1 MLGNKLCI
9 IFIGILSLFMSI
21 NAYCSYNYEK
31 NKYPFLSDIIE
42 LYCAYYLHG
51 PKSLEDL
58 RNVTNDLLEAFP
70 DELFYYDILD
80 KYTFPKLM
88 EISKDLEFRQTD
100 CAFLLMYKNKILH
113 KAIVFSPCCE
123 DKLVYEEEK
132 HILRIRKLM
141 NSIYPFNQQNMALLL
156 KDDLRAEMWEGLK
169 EIYQDYTWHE
179 GDIIPVEYKI
189 NSGIIS
195 YCKGTTIN
203 KSEPI
208 LKIENLLFEICDK
221 YAMDRII
228 FYIPSVII

>member
-9 IFIGILSLFMSI
+9 ICIGILSLFMST
-21 NAYCSYNYEK
+21 NAYSSYHFEK
-31 NKYPFLSDIIE
+31 KSYPFLSDIIE
-42 LYCAYYLHG
+42 LYCAFYLHG
-51 PKSLEDL
+51 PKSLDDL

-100 CAFLLMYKNKILH
+100 CAFLLIYKNKILSQTNG
-113 KAIVFSPCCE
+113 FSPCCNDELVLE
-123 DKLVYEEEK
+123 DEK
-132 HILRIRKLM
+132 HVIRIRKLM
-141 NSIYPFNQQNMALLL
+141 NSIYPFNQQNKALLL
-156 KDDLRAEMWEGLK
+156 KDKLRAEMWEGLK
-169 EIYQDYTWHE
+169 RIYQDYIWHK
-179 GDIIPVEYKI
+179 GDIVPVEYKI
-189 NSGIIS
+189 NMGIIP